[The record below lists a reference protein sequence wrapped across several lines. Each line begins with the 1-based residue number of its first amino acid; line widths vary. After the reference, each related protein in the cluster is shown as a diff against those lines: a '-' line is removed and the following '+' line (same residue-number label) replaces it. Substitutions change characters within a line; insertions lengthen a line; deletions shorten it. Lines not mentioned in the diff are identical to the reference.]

1 MGFGRVLV
9 GMLLPC
15 WLVAQTGV
23 ISTIAGR
30 TGVSGAAVRGFDGD
44 GGQAT
49 AAALALANMI
59 NKCDPNRFEQTSHIA
74 VDAKGNVY
82 FTDSENQRVRR
93 VDTSGVITTVAGSGS
108 PPATDS
114 RCQAVGAVNDGN
126 DALAA
131 RLFNPADIA
140 VRADGSLVIA
150 DQQNNRIRQVT
161 NGNISTI
168 AGSGLHLFY
177 SPNTP
182 ATTSGMDW
190 PSSIAIDSKGVVYF
204 AEEHSNRIGKIG
216 ADGRMSTVV
225 DLDPTR
231 FTFFLNKPMGIA
243 FDRSGNLLIADT
255 GNHRIR
261 RLDPNTGAI
270 VTIAG
275 GLQGY
280 CGDGGPALNACLD
293 TPMDVKPDGLGNIYI
308 ADAGN
313 HLVRRIDAAGIITT
327 VAGTGIPARG
337 PDGVAADKS
346 ALNYPSALA
355 VDASNDLYI
364 VDWQNYLIRKVT
376 FAPAPVIAAGGIV
389 SAASFTAPIA
399 PGALFSLFGSNFS
412 GATGVEVNGAAAP
425 LIAVTPGQINAQ
437 LPYEVAAG
445 TAGAVVVTP
454 AGRSAPVQFNV
465 AAAAIGMFTYAGSD
479 RAIAANQD
487 NSLNAP
493 ATPEAR
499 GRAIVLYVTGLGAVS
514 PAVGTG
520 KLAPLDP
527 LSSAAAAV
535 HATVGGASATVLFG
549 GLTPGFIGLGQVNVL
564 IPDGAPTGDAVPVV
578 LESGGQSSK
587 PATVSIRP

>member
-9 GMLLPC
+9 GIYFSFVLA
-15 WLVAQTGV
+15 AQTGV

-49 AAALALANMI
+49 AAALALANMV

-93 VDTSGVITTVAGSGS
+93 IDAAGVITTAAGSGDA
-108 PPATDS
+108 PQTDS
-114 RCQAVGAVNDGN
+114 RCQAIGAVNDGAN
-126 DALAA
+126 ALAA
-131 RLFNPADIA
+131 RLFNPADVA
-140 VRADGSLVIA
+140 VRGDGSLVIA
-150 DQQNNRIRQVT
+150 DQQNNRIRQIAS
-161 NGNISTI
+161 GAMSTI
-168 AGSGLHLFY
+168 AGSGLHNFY
-177 SPNTP
+177 APGIP
-182 ATTSGMDW
+182 ATASAMDW

-204 AEEHSNRIGKIG
+204 AEEHSNRIGRIG
-216 ADGRMSTVV
+216 TDGKMSTVV
-225 DLDPTR
+225 DLDPSR
-231 FTFFLNKPMGIA
+231 FTFLLNKPMGIA
-243 FDRSGNLLIADT
+243 FDRDGKLLIADT

-275 GLQGY
+275 VMQGY
-280 CGDGGPALNACLD
+280 CGDGRPAANACLD
-293 TPMDVKPDGLGNIYI
+293 TPMDVKSDALGNIYI
-308 ADAGN
+308 ADTGN
-313 HLVRRIDAAGIITT
+313 HLVRRIDPAGIITT

-337 PDGVAADKS
+337 PDGIAADKS

-355 VDASNDLYI
+355 VDANNDLYI

-376 FAPAPVIAAGGIV
+376 FAPAPAIAEGGIV
-389 SAASFTAPIA
+389 SAASFTAPVA
-399 PGALFSLFGSNFS
+399 PGALFSIFGSNFS
-412 GATGVEVNGAAAP
+412 GATAVEVNGGAAP

-437 LPYEVAAG
+437 LPYEAAAG
-445 TAGAVVVTP
+445 TASAVVVTP
-454 AGRSAPVQFNV
+454 AGRSSPVQFSV
-465 AAAAIGMFTYAGSD
+465 AAAAIGVFTYAGSD

-487 NSLNAP
+487 ASLNAS

-520 KLAPLDP
+520 KIAPVDT
-527 LSSAAAAV
+527 LSSAAATV
-535 HATVGGASATVLFG
+535 SATIGGVPATVLFG

-564 IPDGAPTGDAVPVV
+564 IPDAAPAGDAVPVV